1 LSRVSRLYDPNVFF
15 AVMLLQLLV
24 MLIKFS
30 KFIRKNV
37 SVRYKIKM
45 LLSKSLL
52 HSNNIETQ
60 SIFSS
65 NFMTLGKMVDFL
77 VLI

>member
-1 LSRVSRLYDPNVFF
+1 LSRVCRLYDPNVFF

-37 SVRYKIKM
+37 SVRHKIKM

-65 NFMTLGKMVDFL
+65 NFMTLRKMVDFL